1 MNNSRD
7 RGQYSRV
14 SSVELTKVTHE
25 KMTRA
30 KALSVLELKGLPSPK
45 IYEEQQKKLLGKMN
59 PSTELVKIAALH
71 AAHSR
76 LQTDHQAAVQD
87 MQNTLNAA
95 YDAYQDPSHTKEA
108 KDLGKQLVALGRK
121 YCKDLAA
128 VNADMQ
134 FLEQTYQTEFLR
146 ILSTAKQDVSGDL
159 GKSLKTLLVKI
170 SVAYDHIFAQEEDYV
185 QTNSDD
191 MEEVVFVDP
200 IDVFRSEYTHYLED
214 LVNLQQEE
222 QEQLTNAHQDIG
234 KPILFTP
241 RYQKDLQNLYLQLDT
256 LGNKYFAA
264 IGEEPDEVALA
275 KLNSKFKHDFTQA
288 VNEAKQAFA
297 KEPGIW
303 ANLNCTLKI
312 LFTIIFVVGIVIV
325 LCEKP
330 EDRHRLFHGAPAGE
344 LNIKQA
350 WQDWEMDVF
359 PDPEATS
366 VLRHKNV

>member
-1 MNNSRD
+1 MRNTGEK
-7 RGQYSRV
+7 GQYSRV
-14 SSVELTKVTHE
+14 SSVELAKVTHE

-30 KALSVLELKGLPSPK
+30 KALSILELKGLPSPK
-45 IYEEQQKKLLGKMN
+45 IYDDQQKKLLGKMN
-59 PSTELVKIAALH
+59 PSTELVKIAAVH

-87 MQNTLNAA
+87 MENSLNVA

-108 KDLGKQLVALGRK
+108 RDLGKRLVTLGRK

-128 VNADMQ
+128 VNADMPY
-134 FLEQTYQTEFLR
+134 LEQTYQTEFVK
-146 ILSTAKQDVSGDL
+146 ILNVSPDL
-159 GKSLKTLLVKI
+159 KKDLEKLMVKI
-170 SVAYDHIFAQEEDYV
+170 SVAYEHIFAQEEGYV
-185 QTNSDD
+185 QANSDD
-191 MEEVVFVDP
+191 MAMEMEEVVFVDP
-200 IDVFRSEYTHYLED
+200 IDLFRAEYNHYLDD

-222 QEQLTNAHQDIG
+222 QEQLMQAHQDASQ
-234 KPILFTP
+234 PVLFNP
-241 RYQKDLQNLYLQLDT
+241 RYQKDLQQLYVRLDA
-256 LGNKYFAA
+256 LGSKYFAA
-264 IGEEPDEVALA
+264 IGEDPDETTLV
-275 KLNSKFKHDFTQA
+275 KLNQKFRQDFKQA
-288 VNEAKQAFA
+288 VDEAKQAFA

-312 LFTIIFVVGIVIV
+312 LFTIIFVVGIVIL

-350 WQDWEMDVF
+350 WQDWEMDVL